1 MARRTYVV
9 VDATSHLVLA
19 RAPSLWVAQQ
29 VRYSMA
35 NTELAITRAR
45 RFNNLTVPHVL
56 DPRTLALAPAPE
68 NVLTPVMRERRRLA
82 RLRRR
87 VFMDIRTSFGKF
99 MDKRIPRTLVRGS
112 TDLIDEALA
121 DDGVASAAVVAERLG
136 TTVDALRARRD
147 ADYMRRRAVELYVMQ
162 QVNALLPVARSAT
175 TDRDARTVRQ
185 AISAAILNA
194 PSTADLVAAL
204 TEPA

>member
-1 MARRTYVV
+1 MARRTFVV

-29 VRYSMA
+29 VRASMA

-45 RFNNLTVPHVL
+45 RFNNLTVPYTI
-56 DPRTLALAPAPE
+56 DPRTLAMAPAPE
-68 NVLTPVMRERRRLA
+68 NVLTRTVRERRRLA
-82 RLRRR
+82 QLRRR
-87 VFMDIRTSFGKF
+87 IFMDIRSSFGKF
-99 MDKRIPRTLVRGS
+99 MDKRIPRTLVREA

-121 DDGVASAAVVAERLG
+121 DDGVASADVVAERLG
-136 TTVDALRARRD
+136 TTPEALRSRRD
-147 ADYMRRRAVELYVMQ
+147 ADYMRRRAVELFVMQ
-162 QVNALLPVARSAT
+162 HVNALLPTARAAT
-175 TDRDARTVRQ
+175 TAEDAAAVRA
-185 AISAAILNA
+185 AISTAITNA